1 MGAVVLRGREARKC
15 RVSLENFQS
24 FVQSEGRRKEGRL
37 HRSAGA
43 SPAVLA
49 GSLPEDNREPLRGW
63 KGPSYLR
70 FFKSSR

>member
-1 MGAVVLRGREARKC
+1 MVGGGSGAPGRGKSVGQGREARKC
-15 RVSLENFQS
+15 RASLENFQS

-49 GSLPEDNREPLRGW
+49 GSLP
-63 KGPSYLR
+63 
-70 FFKSSR
+70 